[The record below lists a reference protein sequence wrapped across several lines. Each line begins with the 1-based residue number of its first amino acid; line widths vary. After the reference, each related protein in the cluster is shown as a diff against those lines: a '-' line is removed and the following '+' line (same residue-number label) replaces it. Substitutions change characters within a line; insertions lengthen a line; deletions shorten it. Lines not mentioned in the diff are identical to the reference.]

1 MVSQLVIVQ
10 PSSSTD
16 MKLTNVT
23 FTLNDKP
30 MKTLSVILEEWDT
43 NKLTFVTIEEC
54 IDMDDC
60 INHIHEHF
68 PSHTIEQITLK

>member
-1 MVSQLVIVQ
+1 M
-10 PSSSTD
+10 
-16 MKLTNVT
+16 T
-23 FTLNDKP
+23 F
-30 MKTLSVILEEWDT
+30 SVILEEWDT

-60 INHIHEHF
+60 INHIHKHF

>member
-1 MVSQLVIVQ
+1 M
-10 PSSSTD
+10 
-16 MKLTNVT
+16 T
-23 FTLNDKP
+23 F
-30 MKTLSVILEEWDT
+30 SVILEDRCT

-68 PSHTIEQITLK
+68 PSHSIEQITLKLN